1 MVHLL
6 QTFQLCN
13 LMMKQKGVVDGG
25 KHGLKERG
33 FAKERL
39 LTAGA
44 AALRTEAARA
54 ERATVLNISSC
65 LL

>member
-1 MVHLL
+1 MMRWDEGL
-6 QTFQLCN
+6 QVVFLCM
-13 LMMKQKGVVDGG
+13 LTGYKLCVIS
-25 KHGLKERG
+25 KHRG
-33 FAKERL
+33 I

-54 ERATVLNISSC
+54 ERATVLNISKGC